1 MKAKEKRTAEQMR
14 RQGHSLNEIAKKLGV
29 AKSTASLWVRDVEL
43 SEKAKECLL
52 SKIKL
57 GQYTSAENKKKR
69 TKAGLDNYYNNAL
82 VEIGGN
88 TLDKSLVRIAC
99 ALMYYCEG
107 NKSFFNGVC
116 FTNSDPA
123 LIKTFLFLFRKGF
136 DIDEH
141 KLSACIHLHEYHDA
155 IQQLDFWSR
164 TTGIPES
171 QFIKPYLKPNTGK
184 RIRKNY
190 QGCVAVRYY
199 NNDMGRQL
207 LMIGKAFLDTH
218 KGV

>member
-1 MKAKEKRTAEQMR
+1 MAEQMR
-14 RQGHSLNEIAKKLGV
+14 RQGQSLNEIAKTLKV
-29 AKSTASLWVRDVEL
+29 AKSTASLWVRDIEL

-57 GQYTSAENKKKR
+57 GQYISAENKKKK
-69 TKAGLDNYYNNAL
+69 TKEGLDNYYNNAL
-82 VEIGGN
+82 AEIGEHI
-88 TLDKSLVRIAC
+88 LDRSSMRIAC
-99 ALMYYCEG
+99 ALVYYCEG
-107 NKSFFNGVC
+107 NKNLFNGVC

-136 DIDEH
+136 DIDER
-141 KLSACIHLHEYHDA
+141 KLSVCIHLHEYHNA
-155 IQQLDFWSR
+155 IQQLDFWSK
-164 TTGIPES
+164 TTGIPEG
-171 QFIKPYLKPNTGK
+171 QFIKPYLKPHTGK

-190 QGCVAVRYY
+190 QGCIAVRYY

-207 LMIGKAFLDTH
+207 LMIGKAFLDMH

>member
-1 MKAKEKRTAEQMR
+1 MKIAEKRIAEQMR
-14 RQGHSLNEIAKKLGV
+14 RQGYSLNEIAQKLHV
-29 AKSTASLWVRDVEL
+29 AKSTVSLWVRDVEL

-57 GQYTSAENKKKR
+57 GQYISAENKKKR
-69 TKAGLDNYYNNAL
+69 TKEGLDNYYNNAL
-82 VEIGGN
+82 VEIGKT
-88 TLDKSLVRIAC
+88 TLNKSSARTAC

-107 NKSFFNGVC
+107 NKSLFNGVC

-136 DIDEH
+136 DIDER

-155 IQQLDFWSR
+155 AQQLDFWSR

-171 QFIKPYLKPNTGK
+171 QFSKPYLKPNTGK

-190 QGCVAVRYY
+190 QGCVSVRYH

-207 LMIGKAFLDTH
+207 LMIGKAFLDIHT
-218 KGV
+218 GV